1 MLYIYDIQSAQM
13 IKSWKHDGLRRF
25 SETGSK
31 AGIDAQHA
39 KKLRL
44 QLSALSVASKPQ
56 DMGAP
61 GWRLH
66 ELKGS
71 EAGVWSVTVS
81 GNWRVTFR
89 FEGTD
94 AVLVDYRDYH

>member
-1 MLYIYDIQSAQM
+1 MYAIRSPHV
-13 IKSWKHDGLRRF
+13 IKTWKHDGLRRF
-25 SETGSK
+25 FETGSK
-31 AGIDAQHA
+31 AGINAQHA
-39 KKLRL
+39 KKLQL
-44 QLSALSVASKPQ
+44 QLSALNVAAKPQ

-66 ELKGS
+66 ELKGR
-71 EAGVWSVTVS
+71 EAGAWSVTVN
-81 GNWRVTFR
+81 GNWRLTFR

>member
-1 MLYIYDIQSAQM
+1 M
-13 IKSWKHDGLRRF
+13 IKTWRHDGLRRF
-25 SETGSK
+25 FETGSK

-44 QLSALSVASKPQ
+44 QLSALNAAATPR

-71 EAGVWSVTVS
+71 ETEVWSVTVS
-81 GNWRVTFR
+81 GNWRLTFR